1 MAATLRR
8 KLLRESLLLK
18 GQVATIAL
26 VVACGIASFI
36 ALRATW
42 RSLEWSRDAYYD
54 QCRFAHVFARLERAP
69 ETVARRLEAIPGVS
83 VVETRISQEVTVPL
97 ATLPRPAYGRILSLP
112 ASGTPAA
119 NGIVIRQGRTPERGR
134 DEVVLLEA
142 FATSNAI
149 VLGARVPVVLNGKL
163 RHLPVVGLAQ
173 SPEYVYAIRPG
184 SLSDDPQRF
193 AVLWMERTVLASAFD
208 LDGAFNDVSLRLDRG
223 ASEPAV
229 LAAVERI
236 LEPYG
241 GAGAVARRNQVSNQ
255 ILTGELAQL
264 GSLASMVPIVFLG
277 VTAFLVN
284 MVLGRLITIQ
294 RTDIAALKAVGYS
307 NREIAFHYLGLV
319 GMVMVPGAVVGLLG
333 GWGLGD
339 ALVELYGRF
348 FRFPV
353 LSLRITPDLVLAA
366 IGASAGSAAIGAL
379 LAVRAAV
386 RLPPAEAMRPPAPAR
401 YRRTL
406 VERLGL
412 GTLAGPAGMMVLR
425 EVTRR
430 PLRTLVSSL
439 GIAGAIA
446 LVVLGRFGM
455 DSIDHYL
462 EHIVRREQR
471 QDLAVVFNHPRPL
484 RAIGEVQQLPGVR
497 LAEALRTVP
506 IRVRHGHRWR
516 DTALVGLSPGSE
528 LRRLVDRH
536 GPEVSLPPDGLLVSA
551 KLAEV
556 LDLAVGDR
564 PVIERREGDRR
575 AVQPAITGLIDDA
588 VGLQIYAADEV
599 VARLGR
605 DEGTVT
611 SVLLSV
617 DPSARAD
624 LEEHLRRSPF
634 VIDVSDLDADIGRLR
649 TMNESAMNVWSLVA
663 VTLGAAVIFGVV
675 YNNARIAL
683 AVRSRELA
691 SLRVL
696 GFSRQ
701 EISRVLLSGLAI
713 EVGLALPLG
722 VLLGRWWANYFM
734 TMVDAEVF
742 RWSAFVAPTTYA
754 AALLVA
760 LIAAALSAL
769 WVRRSLDRL
778 DLVAVLKTRE

>member
-1 MAATLRR
+1 VAILRR

-26 VVACGIASFI
+26 VVACGITSFI

-54 QCRFAHVFARLERAP
+54 RCRFAHVFARLERAP
-69 ETVARRLEAIPGVS
+69 ESVGRRLEAIPGVS
-83 VVETRISQEVTVPL
+83 VIETRISQEVTVPL
-97 ATLPRPAYGRILSLP
+97 AGLPRPAYGRILSLP
-112 ASGTPAA
+112 PSGTPAV
-119 NGIVIRQGRTPERGR
+119 NGIVLRQGRTPERGR

-149 VLGARVPVVLNGKL
+149 AVGARVPVVLNGKL
-163 RHLPVVGLAQ
+163 RQLPVVGLAQ

-184 SLSDDPQRF
+184 SMSDDPQRF
-193 AVLWMERTVLASAFD
+193 AVLWMERTVLAAAFD
-208 LDGAFNDVSLRLDRG
+208 LDGAFNDVSLRLEPG

-236 LEPYG
+236 LEPHG
-241 GAGAVARRNQVSNQ
+241 GAGAIARRNQISNH

-264 GSLASMVPIVFLG
+264 GSLAGMVPIVFLG

-284 MVLGRLITIQ
+284 MVLGRLIAIQ

-307 NREIAFHYLGLV
+307 NREVGAHYLGLV
-319 GMVMVPGAVVGLLG
+319 GMVMVPGAIVGLLG

-339 ALVELYGRF
+339 ALVDLYGHF

-353 LSLRITPDLVLAA
+353 LSLRITPGLALAA
-366 IGASAGSAAIGAL
+366 IGASGGSAVVGAL

-406 VERLGL
+406 IERLGL
-412 GTLAGPAGMMVLR
+412 GALAGPAGMMVLR
-425 EVTRR
+425 EITRR
-430 PLRTLVSSL
+430 PLRTVMSSL

-455 DSIDHYL
+455 DSLDHYL
-462 EHIVRREQR
+462 EQTVRREQR
-471 QDLAVVFNHPRPL
+471 QDLAVVFSHPRPL
-484 RAIGEVQQLPGVR
+484 RAIGELQQRPGVR
-497 LAEALRTVP
+497 LAEPLRSVP

-516 DTALVGLSPGSE
+516 DTVLLGVSPASE

-536 GPEVSLPPDGLLVSA
+536 GPDVTLPPEGLLVSA

-556 LDLAVGDR
+556 LDLKVGDR

-575 AVQPAITGLIDDA
+575 AVQPVVTGLLDDA
-588 VGLQIYAADEV
+588 VGLQIYATDQV

-611 SVLLSV
+611 TALVSV
-617 DPSARAD
+617 DPLGRAE
-624 LEEHLRRSPF
+624 LEEQLRRSPF
-634 VIDVSDLDADIGRLR
+634 VIDVTDLDADIGRLR
-649 TMNESAMNVWSLVA
+649 VMNESAMNVWSLVA

-683 AVRSRELA
+683 AARSRELA

-696 GFSRQ
+696 GFSRR

-722 VLLGRWWANYFM
+722 VLLGRWWAGFFM
-734 TMVDAEVF
+734 STVDAEVF
-742 RWSAFVAPTTYA
+742 RWSAFIAPPTYA
-754 AALLVA
+754 GALLVA
-760 LIAAALSAL
+760 VIAAAISAL

-778 DLVAVLKTRE
+778 DLVSVLKTRE

>member
-26 VVACGIASFI
+26 VVACGITSFI

-69 ETVARRLEAIPGVS
+69 EAVGQKLEAIPGVS
-83 VVETRISQEVTVPL
+83 VVETRVAQEVTVPL
-97 ATLPRPAYGRILSLP
+97 EGLPRPAYGRILSLP
-112 ASGTPAA
+112 ASGTPAV

-142 FATSNAI
+142 FATSNTI
-149 VLGARVPVVLNGKL
+149 GVGARVPVVLNGKL
-163 RHLPVVGLAQ
+163 RHLSVVGLAQ

-184 SLSDDPQRF
+184 SMSDDPQRF
-193 AVLWMERTVLASAFD
+193 AVLWMERSVLAAAFD
-208 LDGAFNDVSLRLDRG
+208 LDGAFNDVSLRLEPG
-223 ASEPAV
+223 ASESAV

-236 LEPYG
+236 LEPHG
-241 GAGAVARRNQVSNQ
+241 GAGAVARRNQVSNH

-264 GSLASMVPIVFLG
+264 GSLAGMVPVVFLG

-284 MVLGRLITIQ
+284 MVLGRLIAIQ

-307 NREIAFHYLGLV
+307 NREIAVHYLGLV
-319 GMVMVPGAVVGLLG
+319 GMVMVPGAIVGLLG
-333 GWGLGD
+333 GWVLGD

-353 LSLRITPDLVLAA
+353 LSLRLTPGLALAA
-366 IGASAGSAAIGAL
+366 VGARAGSAVAGAL

-406 VERLGL
+406 IERLGL
-412 GTLAGPAGMMVLR
+412 GALAGPAGMMVIR
-425 EVTRR
+425 ELTRR
-430 PLRTLVSSL
+430 PLRTVMSSL

-455 DSIDHYL
+455 DSLDHYL
-462 EHIVRREQR
+462 EHTVRREQR
-471 QDLAVVFNHPRPL
+471 QDLAVVFSHPRPL
-484 RAIGEVQQLPGVR
+484 RAIGELQQRPGVR
-497 LAEALRTVP
+497 LAEPMRMVP
-506 IRVRHGHRWR
+506 VRVRHGHRWR
-516 DTALVGLSPGSE
+516 DTVIVGLPPAAE

-536 GPEVSLPPDGLLVSA
+536 GPDVTLPDEGLLVSA
-551 KLAEV
+551 KLAQV
-556 LDLAVGDR
+556 LGLAVGDR

-575 AVQPAITGLIDDA
+575 AVQPAITGLLDDA
-588 VGLQIYAADEV
+588 VGLQIYATEQV

-611 SVLLSV
+611 TALISV
-617 DPSARAD
+617 DPVGRAD
-624 LEEHLRRSPF
+624 LEEYLRRSPF
-634 VIDVSDLDADIGRLR
+634 VMDVTDLDADLGRLR

-722 VLLGRWWANYFM
+722 VLLGRWWAGYFM
-734 TMVDAEVF
+734 STVDAEVF
-742 RWSAFVAPTTYA
+742 RWSVFITPATYA
-754 AALLVA
+754 GAWLVA
-760 LIAAALSAL
+760 LTAAAISAL

-778 DLVAVLKTRE
+778 DLVSVLKTRE